1 MAQFSILV
9 VCTGNICRSPLAEQL
24 LRAGTQEWPEVT
36 VASAGTMAM
45 VDKPMTD
52 QAKALSGEFGG
63 AGAETHRARDLTE
76 AQLADA
82 DLVLALSREHR
93 RAIVQLYP
101 RATRHTF
108 TLREFARLVAG
119 ILDEDLE
126 RAARLDASDLVGRLN
141 ELVEVAASRRGLVE
155 PPDSLDDD
163 NVIDPYRQTDEVYRQ
178 SAEQLV
184 PAVNTVLS
192 QFAHS
197 AAVGSR

>member
-9 VCTGNICRSPLAEQL
+9 LCTGNICRSPLAEQL

-52 QAKALSGEFGG
+52 QAQALSGEFGG

-76 AQLADA
+76 AQLGDA

-93 RAIVQLYP
+93 RAIVRLYP

-119 ILDEDLE
+119 ILDVDLE

-155 PPDSLDDD
+155 PPDSPDDD

>member
-1 MAQFSILV
+1 
-9 VCTGNICRSPLAEQL
+9 
-24 LRAGTQEWPEVT
+24 
-36 VASAGTMAM
+36 M
-45 VDKPMTD
+45 VGKPMTD
-52 QAKALSGEFGG
+52 QAQALSGEFGG
-63 AGAETHRARDLTE
+63 AGAEAHRARDLTE
-76 AQLADA
+76 AQLGDA

-101 RATRHTF
+101 RGIRHTF

-126 RAARLDASDLVGRLN
+126 RAARLDARDLVGRLN

-163 NVIDPYRQTDEVYRQ
+163 SVIDPYRQTDEVYRR

-184 PAVNTVLS
+184 PAVNIVLS

-197 AAVGSR
+197 AEVGSR

>member
-76 AQLADA
+76 AQLGDA